1 MKWIPVLGTLVLC
14 PMLSL
19 AQGATGSGPAPDAA
33 SSSPVPLEWT
43 PPALAQ
49 LDAEAAVK
57 SNFTLDRNLLNVA
70 AGMLPDSEADDRQVI
85 RKLDGVSVHTMR
97 FGNAGIPDEGAVES
111 IRAAYHLRGW
121 KHLVTTAKTGGAA
134 HSGTTDLWVVM
145 DGVNV
150 RGAVVLAETPRSLTL
165 VTVAGDL
172 SPIDLLHL
180 RGHFGIPRFDNDG
193 VKGDG
198 MNGDGVKGGVAQ

>member
-121 KHLVTTAKTGGAA
+121 KHIVTTAKSGGPV
-134 HSGTTDLWVVM
+134 HNGTTDLWVVM